1 MKKTKIFLEMCL
13 VFAQLFSIAGYAAIE
28 PQPVG
33 GIYAQYVF
41 GESADSDTSKNMS
54 FKSLGTYTQYGLKLT
69 PFTETVDMVKG
80 GTTKAKSVQTS
91 YIDFD
96 VTTAPRGYNDY
107 YVEVEYLN
115 YPIGFFDISYTDK
128 RGKTKRTE
136 LVCCTETG
144 DKTKPISERVAEAKT
159 ITEANSSTKTHIFR
173 LENADFTKAKDFT
186 IETIRTA
193 KRSIFE
199 FSPQSVYIKSVN
211 VYTEDKLSVK
221 AQVKTDRTGNIFYD
235 RDLPE
240 FNITFSDNIDSDTVF
255 SVDFNVYKYNNDMT
269 PELLPEYSKSVLDNA
284 SVKKG
289 ENVVENFAVNVS
301 EFGLYLLEVNI
312 TANGRTYTAASAE
325 FSKCVGNDTK
335 NESLGVNVH
344 SGTWDK
350 GTLKNYMCLIKNGG
364 FGLVREG
371 VTWGV
376 YEDSNGNSELRS
388 SDLGFYK
395 ICGGFGIDPYV
406 LINVQ
411 NPRACK
417 DKANSGLVD
426 IGALDGVEKFV
437 ENLLNEPLMQNINHF
452 EICNEPNIKV
462 FYDEEEGKLKYT
474 GTGKDEITAVYHAKG
489 EAYGRICERVI
500 KKIRE
505 KRGNSAQIGILSLC
519 GIDSKFDTDGTRYI
533 WNNRYCADN
542 FVKGALDYLSDPN
555 GDGDESDSLINQADV
570 ITYHPYSY
578 FVNPEVINERDLTG
592 VTDIAETYNLNT
604 ANAWHT
610 EFGWSTATFPTN
622 SACIGDDYAQ
632 AKNIIRQYAS
642 MYARNNADKLF
653 IYDFMDD
660 DIVTNAQ
667 ESNYGLIHSELYNT
681 PYAAK
686 FSYLAVSNMN
696 KMTEGLPK
704 AELVYNTV
712 DDLYTGD
719 YKTETNGYG
728 TKGEMVVKFGGESG
742 REVYML
748 WGIEDNKEISYK
760 IPENVVAYYDWLGNR
775 IDAARVETNKGYRV
789 SSEPFYAVC
798 GTDRQA
804 SIIAENENNVK
815 VTVEGKTNSVNDT
828 VIVMLS
834 EKDVSS
840 SKNLDKSDILYADFC
855 TSSDTGYYRFDCGTI
870 TAKQSVYAYIIE
882 ADGTETKTVLNT
894 QRNNARLNLYKNMRE
909 ITASDLSIN
918 NLDEISA
925 VADLKNDVKEN
936 PSAEFLLAFYNKG
949 KLTYFTHKNISG
961 SYLSDSVSAPDN
973 TEYDEARIY
982 LWDGG
987 LNIKPLCSNIYIK

>member
-1 MKKTKIFLEMCL
+1 MKKTRLFLALCLIFTL
-13 VFAQLFSIAGYAAIE
+13 LFSTAGHAAIP

-33 GIYAQYVF
+33 GIYAQYIF
-41 GESADSDTSKNMS
+41 GVSSENDTSKNMGV
-54 FKSLGTYTQYGLKLT
+54 KSLGTHTEYGLKLT
-69 PFTETVDMVKG
+69 PFTETVDTVKG
-80 GTTKAKSVQTS
+80 GTTKTKNVQTS

-96 VTTAPRGYNDY
+96 VTTAPSGYNDY

-128 RGKTKRTE
+128 SGKTKRTE

-144 DKTKPISERVAEAKT
+144 DMTKPISERVTEAKK

-186 IETIRTA
+186 IETIRDA
-193 KRSIFE
+193 KSSIFE

-211 VYTEDKLSVK
+211 VYTEDKFSVK
-221 AQVKTDRTGNIFYD
+221 AQIKTDRTGNIFYD

-240 FNITFSDNIDSDTVF
+240 FIITFFDNIDSDTIF

-269 PELLPEYSKSVLDNA
+269 PELLSEYSKRVLDSA

-312 TANGRTYTAASAE
+312 TANGRTYTAASVD

-350 GTLKNYMCLIKNGG
+350 GTLRNYMSLIKNGG

-376 YEDSNGNSELRS
+376 YEDSNGNSELRN

-395 ICGGFGIDPYV
+395 ICDEFGLDPYIV
-406 LINVQ
+406 IEIR
-411 NPRACK
+411 NPRACINK
-417 DKANSGLVD
+417 SNSGLVD
-426 IGALDGVEKFV
+426 SGALDGVAKFV
-437 ENLLNEPLMQNINHF
+437 ENLLDEPSMRNVNHF

-462 FYDEEEGKLKYT
+462 FYDEDEGKLKYT
-474 GTGKDEITAVYHAKG
+474 GTGKDEITAVYQAKG
-489 EAYGRICERVI
+489 KAYGRICERVI
-500 KKIRE
+500 NTIRE

-519 GIDSKFDTDGTRYI
+519 GMDSKFDTDGTRYI

-542 FVKGALDYLSDPN
+542 FVKGTLDYLSDPN
-555 GDGDESDSLINQADV
+555 GDGNKSDSLINKADV

-592 VTDIAETYNLNT
+592 VTDIAKLYGLNT

-622 SACIGDDYAQ
+622 MACIGDDYAQ

-642 MYARNNADKLF
+642 MYTRNNADKLL
-653 IYDFMDD
+653 IYDFIDD

-696 KMTEGLPK
+696 KMTEGLPN
-704 AELVYNTV
+704 AEFVYNTV
-712 DDLYTGD
+712 DKLYTGD
-719 YKTETNGYG
+719 YGTETNGYG
-728 TKGEMVVKFGGESG
+728 TKGEMVAKFSG
-742 REVYML
+742 KGDRAVYML

-760 IPENVVAYYDWLGNR
+760 IPEKVVAYYDWLGNK
-775 IDAARVETNKGYRV
+775 IDASDVETQNGYRV
-789 SSEPFYAVC
+789 SGEPFYAVC

-804 SIIAENENNVK
+804 SIITENENNVK
-815 VTVEGKTNSVNDT
+815 VTVEGRTNSVNDT

-840 SKNLDKSDILYADFC
+840 SENLNKSDILYADFC
-855 TSSDTGYYRFDCGTI
+855 TSSDVGYYRFDCGTI
-870 TAKQSVYAYIIE
+870 TAKQSLYAYIIE
-882 ADGTETKTVLNT
+882 PDGTETKAVLTTRRNT
-894 QRNNARLNLYKNMRE
+894 ARLNLYKNMRE
-909 ITASDLSIN
+909 INTSDLNIN
-918 NLDEISA
+918 NLNDVSA

-936 PSAEFLLAFYNKG
+936 PNAKFVFAFYNKG
-949 KLTYFTHKNISG
+949 ELIYFDDKSISD
-961 SYLSDSVSAPDN
+961 SYLEDSISAPDN
-973 TEYDEARIY
+973 TEYDEVRIY
-982 LWDGG
+982 LWDGT
-987 LNIKPLCSNIYIK
+987 LNIKPLCNNIYIK